1 MAASSDDS
9 APSLP
14 PFPLVGRLLGLDYG
28 TKRLGLAVCNAEQ
41 TIASPAQNYNRKGL
55 PADAKFLRKVLE
67 DYRVVGLIVGLPVH
81 MSGDEGEKARE
92 SRAFGDWAA
101 QELGLPVRYFDERH
115 TSLIARHRMTLA
127 KLSPQKIKERLD
139 MVAAQILLQNYL
151 DSPNR
156 LSPTDLPPAS
166 LPTR

>member
-1 MAASSDDS
+1 MADSSENS
-9 APSLP
+9 APVLP
-14 PFPLVGRLLGLDYG
+14 PFPLTGRLLGLDFG

-41 TIASPAQNYNRKGL
+41 TIASPAQNYNLKN
-55 PADAKFLRKVLE
+55 PALDAKFLRKVLE

-92 SRAFGDWAA
+92 ARAFGDWAA
-101 QELGLPVRYFDERH
+101 KELQLPLRYFDERH

-156 LSPTDLPPAS
+156 VSLTDLPPPA